1 MDEKKGKG
9 IMAAKPKSFKIHRK
23 SSLASKLKSSIS
35 AQLLRFLGHYSDDV
49 LAEYITVL
57 VCNGKHQYQARDDLE
72 AFLGERSGEFVS
84 WLWEYLSRYA
94 HQVNEGTRLFDSI
107 DVTAGK
113 DYDNDEDKEDSR
125 FDGLKKGDKTKDEK
139 IHLWPSSAGYPVL
152 CNDLES
158 AEGFQH
164 LAGFSTPPP
173 GANDKSLPQTC
184 RSEIL
189 GKVSATGDIDNNS
202 LTYNSSVKRSPVI
215 SARKKQNFQ
224 HLEMIRKIV
233 QSNNNA
239 LPKTEVF
246 LRDLQSLISEYPTSR
261 QTCATK
267 VSGSGL
273 SLTSVGAISRWAS
286 HLLRKM
292 QKASDSDE
300 VDAKRGNEKD
310 GCEGFW
316 KSVSEKSQSLRE
328 EWVLVFT
335 ADIYRRINRNTLIDS
350 RLPANPIFNGRK
362 FTPFPQFKTL
372 IFNRSSNFHDQQK
385 QDPLPIP
392 ILIIID
398 SYIWDLTVKVDVEYP
413 TSRQTCATKVSG
425 SGLSLTSV
433 GAVSLQNEKPRG
445 SVWDRLGK
453 PCEDIS
459 ASSRVTKL
467 QDACVWKQ
475 EVLAPHTPIFPL
487 WNGEVGLITPRQVS
501 SLGNGSGGSNTIK
514 SRMPN
519 PGASAICQQLTGS
532 NIRGKRHF
540 EEISTCPAMDLVSSA
555 SEKNVNSQCK
565 EASQDLKKPNLI
577 TKNLITSPNLISEV
591 LDVKQ
596 RLCQVEIEMLK
607 VRAKQLKKE
616 NDGKATL
623 SSNSGSMKHPNG
635 DIDSRTVFVSN
646 VHFAATKQAL
656 VSYFNKCGVVVNA
669 VILTDKDTCRP
680 KGSAYVTFATKES
693 VDKAI
698 ALSGST
704 FLLRTVKV
712 QRKAEATSA
721 SSAMVARARCHL
733 SRTIAQANAAQKG
746 VVTSIHQL
754 PASLESQKTQEKI

>member
-35 AQLLRFLGHYSDDV
+35 AQLLRFLGDYSDDV

-107 DVTAGK
+107 DVTASK
-113 DYDNDEDKEDSR
+113 DCDNDEDKEDSR
-125 FDGLKKGDKTKDEK
+125 FDGLKKGDKFLTKDEK
-139 IHLWPSSAGYPVL
+139 IHLLPSFAGYPVL

-164 LAGFSTPPP
+164 LGGFSTPPP

-215 SARKKQNFQ
+215 SARQKQNLQ

-246 LRDLQSLISEYPTSR
+246 LRDLQSLIS
-261 QTCATK
+261 
-267 VSGSGL
+267 
-273 SLTSVGAISRWAS
+273 
-286 HLLRKM
+286 
-292 QKASDSDE
+292 
-300 VDAKRGNEKD
+300 
-310 GCEGFW
+310 
-316 KSVSEKSQSLRE
+316 
-328 EWVLVFT
+328 
-335 ADIYRRINRNTLIDS
+335 
-350 RLPANPIFNGRK
+350 
-362 FTPFPQFKTL
+362 
-372 IFNRSSNFHDQQK
+372 
-385 QDPLPIP
+385 
-392 ILIIID
+392 
-398 SYIWDLTVKVDVEYP
+398 EYP

-532 NIRGKRHF
+532 NIRGKRRF

-607 VRAKQLKKE
+607 VQAKQLKKE

-623 SSNSGSMKHPNG
+623 SSNSGLMKHPNG

-669 VILTDKDTCRP
+669 VILTDKETCRP